1 MKKIITLLVVLSAT
15 MLMAQPN
22 YKYILAHMPEFSDG
36 EALYRLKEYQTYY
49 PKQAHPYYL
58 MANIHYRTFAKEHP
72 LLNYPELSSAI
83 YNMILYY
90 GNCSHFIHDESIKK
104 EWYQETAVDGK
115 VSEET
120 IVAFTQQR
128 LNEAKEL
135 RTKVDELHTSYLQ
148 LVQDYD
154 SCLMEMSV
162 LSQHYEGEKEAQ
174 LLIDDQDM
182 ALLNQMIRRA
192 RQLPA
197 EIDRYKK
204 ALDAY
209 PIQGYQPQFT
219 FRPINHFRMEGMTT
233 SDFLQNEVLLWDFK
247 AWGENFLA
255 NHEHKTLPYLQ
266 SLEQEYMRQS
276 KTWDNAADSKPN
288 TVLLNM
294 IDYRDEGSAMANLMQ
309 LQNMAVQSRAIE
321 KQVLNVD
328 SVDADV
334 WIVLLQQTYRISLL
348 LNQSHQTAAGLS
360 EQLEQ
365 PMLKRKYAAF
375 IHRFFPNEPL
385 WGESVVRLWQ
395 NKLQQS
401 YQRACDRVVLV
412 SEGHEPVVRISENM
426 EAIISNGTVLFRPL
440 TN

>member
-15 MLMAQPN
+15 ALMAQPS
-22 YKYILAHMPEFSDG
+22 YKYLLAHMPEFSDG
-36 EALYRLKEYQTYY
+36 EALYRIKEYQTYY

-72 LLNYPELSSAI
+72 LLNYLELSSAI

-104 EWYQETAVDGK
+104 EWYLETAVDGK

-120 IVAFTQQR
+120 IVAFTQKR
-128 LNEAKEL
+128 LNEAKDL

-162 LSQHYEGEKEAQ
+162 LSQHYGGEKEAQ
-174 LLIDDQDM
+174 LLIDDSDM
-182 ALLNQMIRRA
+182 ALLNRMIRRA
-192 RQLPA
+192 RQLPK
-197 EIDRYKK
+197 EIERYKK

-209 PIQGYQPQFT
+209 PIQGYQPQFI
-219 FRPINHFRMEGMTT
+219 FRPINYFRMEGMTT
-233 SDFLQNEVLLWDFK
+233 SDFLQNEVLLWDFVT
-247 AWGENFLA
+247 WGETFLA
-255 NHEHKTLPYLQ
+255 THEHKTLPYLQ

-276 KTWDNAADSKPN
+276 KAWDAAAESKPN
-288 TVLLNM
+288 TVILNM
-294 IDYRDEGSAMANLMQ
+294 IDYRDEGSAMAPLMQ
-309 LQNMAVQSRAIE
+309 LQHMAVQSHAIE
-321 KQVLNVD
+321 QQILEVD

-334 WIVLLQQTYRISLL
+334 WIVLLQQTYRINLL
-348 LNQSHQTAAGLS
+348 LNQSNQTVVGLA

-365 PMLKRKYAAF
+365 PALKRKYAAF
-375 IHRFFPNEPL
+375 VRRFFPNEPL
-385 WGESVVRLWQ
+385 WGERVVSLWQ
-395 NKLQQS
+395 NRLQHS

-426 EAIISNGTVLFRPL
+426 EAVISDGTVLFRSIL
-440 TN
+440 

>member
-15 MLMAQPN
+15 ALMAQPS
-22 YKYILAHMPEFSDG
+22 YKYLLAHMPEFSDG
-36 EALYRLKEYQTYY
+36 EALYRIKEYQTYY

-72 LLNYPELSSAI
+72 LLNYLELSSAI

-104 EWYQETAVDGK
+104 EWYMETAVDGK

-120 IVAFTQQR
+120 IVAFTQKR
-128 LNEAKEL
+128 LNEAKDL

-154 SCLMEMSV
+154 SCLMEMSA
-162 LSQHYEGEKEAQ
+162 LSQHYGGEKEAQ
-174 LLIDDQDM
+174 LLIDDSDM
-182 ALLNQMIRRA
+182 ALLNRMIRRA
-192 RQLPA
+192 RQLPK
-197 EIDRYKK
+197 EIERYKK

-209 PIQGYQPQFT
+209 PIQGYQPQFI

-233 SDFLQNEVLLWDFK
+233 SDFLQNEVLLWDFVT
-247 AWGENFLA
+247 WGETFLA
-255 NHEHKTLPYLQ
+255 THEHKTLPYLQ

-276 KTWDNAADSKPN
+276 KAWDAAAESKPN
-288 TVLLNM
+288 TVILNM
-294 IDYRDEGSAMANLMQ
+294 IDYRDEGSAMAPLMQ
-309 LQNMAVQSRAIE
+309 LQHMAVQSHAIE
-321 KQVLNVD
+321 QQILEVD

-334 WIVLLQQTYRISLL
+334 WIVLLQQTYRINLL
-348 LNQSHQTAAGLS
+348 LNQSNQTVVGLA

-365 PMLKRKYAAF
+365 PALKRKYAAF
-375 IHRFFPNEPL
+375 VRRFFPNEPL
-385 WGESVVRLWQ
+385 WGERVVSLWH
-395 NKLQQS
+395 NKLQHS

-426 EAIISNGTVLFRPL
+426 EAVISDGTVLFRSIL
-440 TN
+440 

>member
-15 MLMAQPN
+15 ALMAQPS
-22 YKYILAHMPEFSDG
+22 YKYLLAHMPEFSDG
-36 EALYRLKEYQTYY
+36 EALYRIKEYQTYY

-72 LLNYPELSSAI
+72 LLNYLELSSAI

-104 EWYQETAVDGK
+104 EWYLETAVDGK

-120 IVAFTQQR
+120 IVAFTQKR
-128 LNEAKEL
+128 LNEAKDL

-162 LSQHYEGEKEAQ
+162 LSQHYGGEKEAQ
-174 LLIDDQDM
+174 LLIDDSDM
-182 ALLNQMIRRA
+182 ALLNRMIRRA
-192 RQLPA
+192 RQLSK
-197 EIDRYKK
+197 EIERYKK

-209 PIQGYQPQFT
+209 PIQGYQPQFI

-233 SDFLQNEVLLWDFK
+233 SDFLQNEVLLWDFVT
-247 AWGENFLA
+247 WGETFLA
-255 NHEHKTLPYLQ
+255 THEHKTLPYLQ

-276 KTWDNAADSKPN
+276 KAWDAAAESKPN
-288 TVLLNM
+288 TVILNM
-294 IDYRDEGSAMANLMQ
+294 IDYRDEGSAMAPLMQ
-309 LQNMAVQSRAIE
+309 LQHMAVQSHAIE
-321 KQVLNVD
+321 QQVLEVD

-334 WIVLLQQTYRISLL
+334 WIVLLQQTYRINLL
-348 LNQSHQTAAGLS
+348 LNQSNQTVVGLA

-365 PMLKRKYAAF
+365 PALKRKYAAF
-375 IHRFFPNEPL
+375 VRRFFPNEPL
-385 WGESVVRLWQ
+385 WGERVVSLWQ
-395 NKLQQS
+395 NRLQHS

-412 SEGHEPVVRISENM
+412 SEGHEPIVRISENM
-426 EAIISNGTVLFRPL
+426 EAVISDGTVLFRSIL
-440 TN
+440 

>member
-15 MLMAQPN
+15 ALMAQPS
-22 YKYILAHMPEFSDG
+22 YKYLLAHMPEFSDG
-36 EALYRLKEYQTYY
+36 EALYRIKEYQTYY

-72 LLNYPELSSAI
+72 LLNYLELSSAI

-104 EWYQETAVDGK
+104 EWYLETAVDGK

-120 IVAFTQQR
+120 IVAFTQKR
-128 LNEAKEL
+128 LNEAKDL

-162 LSQHYEGEKEAQ
+162 LSQHYGGEKEAQ
-174 LLIDDQDM
+174 LLIDDSDM
-182 ALLNQMIRRA
+182 ALLNRMIRRA
-192 RQLPA
+192 RQLPK
-197 EIDRYKK
+197 EIERYKK

-209 PIQGYQPQFT
+209 PIQGYQPQFI

-233 SDFLQNEVLLWDFK
+233 SDFLQNEVLLWDFVT
-247 AWGENFLA
+247 WGEAFLA
-255 NHEHKTLPYLQ
+255 THEHKTLPYLQ

-276 KTWDNAADSKPN
+276 KAWDAAAESKPN
-288 TVLLNM
+288 TVILNM
-294 IDYRDEGSAMANLMQ
+294 IDYRDEGSAMAPLMQ
-309 LQNMAVQSRAIE
+309 LQHMAVQSHAIE
-321 KQVLNVD
+321 QQVLEVD

-334 WIVLLQQTYRISLL
+334 WIVLLQQTYRINLL
-348 LNQSHQTAAGLS
+348 LNQSNQTVVGLA

-365 PMLKRKYAAF
+365 PALKRKYAAF
-375 IHRFFPNEPL
+375 VRRFFPNEPL
-385 WGESVVRLWQ
+385 WGERVVSLWH
-395 NKLQQS
+395 NKLQHS

-412 SEGHEPVVRISENM
+412 SEGHESVVRISENM
-426 EAIISNGTVLFRPL
+426 EVVISDGTVLFRSIF
-440 TN
+440 